1 MSIVK
6 NYYVIAG
13 YDLTEFKTDKFK
25 DWKWTDEGEKYTCK
39 QVKDEIQLF
48 DDPMNNSHLYLG
60 YILACGD
67 EYEFETTKI
76 DIGTDINYVSK
87 YVAETLHELQEIGVI
102 SKDYE
107 YKDKPK
113 YQIIIFE
120 ECT

>member
-13 YDLTEFKTDKFK
+13 YDLTGLDTDKFN
-25 DWKWTDEGEKYTCK
+25 DWKWTEDGEKYICN
-39 QVKDEIQLF
+39 QVKEEIQLF
-48 DDPMNNSHLYLG
+48 YDPINGEHLYLG

-87 YVAETLHELQEIGVI
+87 YVSETLHELQEIGVI

-107 YKDKPK
+107 HKNRLK